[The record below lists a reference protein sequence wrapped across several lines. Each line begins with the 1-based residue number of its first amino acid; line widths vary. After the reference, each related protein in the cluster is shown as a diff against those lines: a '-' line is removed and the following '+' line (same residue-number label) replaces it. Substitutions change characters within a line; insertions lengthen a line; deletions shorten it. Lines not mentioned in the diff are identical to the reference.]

1 MERITSGDKAK
12 MPMTE
17 RFYSVNGQMMG
28 YESGG
33 VKKDFLTDHLGS
45 ITAEIDQNQN
55 RTFETRYSAFGRN
68 NWSTGTGCGFGW
80 VGSYG
85 YRETG
90 LFHMSHY
97 VRARHYS
104 YLTGGWSNVDAFW
117 NIERAYCYVNGRPT
131 NRTDRTGYSA
141 DDPIG
146 KACGFNLCDKLNEL
160 QPKGDKFKAL
170 LACMAAQGFNQPGDA
185 ERIRKG
191 LEYIRSACPGG
202 AGKSK
207 PRFCLFA
214 VGGGKLTNAEG
225 KPVPDK
231 CNIASGCVSTPN
243 GVPGG
248 FAVGLVLPGITP
260 PDGEVCVTRNDCVA
274 QNYSGTGGAPCSC
287 VIVIC
292 SDNIGSVGEVFCKQ
306 LLIHELFHCAGFAGA
321 LDHAENGNGGK
332 RNDFVYNVGCCACKV
347 LFGDNDP
354 ACSGCGKRR

>member
-1 MERITSGDKAK
+1 MAMKK
-12 MPMTE
+12 

-55 RTFETRYSAFGRN
+55 RTFETRYSAYGRN

-104 YLTGGWSNVDAFW
+104 YVTGNWSTVDAFW
-117 NIERAYCYVNGRPT
+117 NLQSPYGYVMGRAVK
-131 NRTDRTGYSA
+131 RTDRTGCA
-141 DDPIG
+141 PDDLIE
-146 KACGFNLCDKLNEL
+146 KACGFKLCDKLNEL
-160 QPKGDKFKAL
+160 QPKGDKFQAL
-170 LACMAAQGFNQPGDA
+170 LNCMAGQGFNQPGDA

-202 AGKSK
+202 SSKTK
-207 PRFCLFA
+207 PRFCLYG
-214 VGGGKLTNAEG
+214 VSGGKLVSPG
-225 KPVPDK
+225 GSPVPDK
-231 CNIASGCVSTPN
+231 CNIAAGCDPSI
-243 GVPGG
+243 GFGG
-248 FAVGLVLPGITP
+248 FAIGLVLPGITP
-260 PDGEVCVTRNDCVA
+260 PKGESCLVPNDCVKK
-274 QNYSGTGGAPCSC
+274 NYGGRGGAPCDC
-287 VIVIC
+287 VVVIC
-292 SDNIGSVGEVFCKQ
+292 ADNLGRGADQFCKNG
-306 LLIHELFHCAGFAGA
+306 LIHELMHCAGFFGA
-321 LDHAENGNGGK
+321 PDHNANGNGGK
-332 RNDFVYNVGCCACKV
+332 RNDFVYNLGCCACKV
-347 LFGDNDP
+347 LFGENDP